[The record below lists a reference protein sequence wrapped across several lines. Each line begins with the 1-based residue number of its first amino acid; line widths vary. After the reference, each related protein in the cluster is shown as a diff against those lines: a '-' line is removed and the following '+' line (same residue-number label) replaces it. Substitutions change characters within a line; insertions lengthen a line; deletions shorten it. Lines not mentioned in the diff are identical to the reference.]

1 MALAAPLLIPIA
13 ILLTILLYLALQ
25 KATDAWLKPLLQW
38 IFAPR
43 QAFWKRVL
51 LWPVQEIGKG
61 LVGVIHWVKVHLGA
75 AFYLAASKVGRWL
88 HALAW
93 VTELPDLAFERL
105 AKTTLDAFTYIRN
118 VAIPQLV
125 DAAVRPVR
133 QTANTAKAEAD
144 AALSTLTGIS
154 TEVAAGLRSLPWG
167 VPGGIT
173 NRFAAFFNAFEHIW
187 DQVFKHI
194 IPRLD
199 LIQYTTLPR
208 IAGDVADIFDDLYK
222 TGRNSLPNIRRRLA
236 NLEGDFAGIFSNPLA
251 WLEALLLGTAGL
263 AMLARVLAKVAP
275 ELFCRNTTKAARALC
290 AADPTAFDGLLEL
303 LVAGAI
309 LANFHDYVRLMQGV
323 TAETT
328 SGIKTIL
335 EVA

>member
-1 MALAAPLLIPIA
+1 MVIAAPLLIGLA
-13 ILLTILLYLALQ
+13 LLVTILAYLALQ

-38 IFAPR
+38 LFAPR
-43 QAFWKRVL
+43 QSFWKRVL
-51 LWPVQEIGKG
+51 LWPVQEVGKG
-61 LVGVIHWVKVHLGA
+61 LVGVVHWVKVHLGA
-75 AFYLAASKVGRWL
+75 AFFLAGAQLAHFLK
-88 HALAW
+88 ALAW
-93 VTELPDLAFERL
+93 VHELPDLAFERF
-105 AKTTLDAFTYIRN
+105 AKTVLDAFTYIRN

-125 DAAVRPVR
+125 DVAVRPVR

-144 AALSTLTGIS
+144 SALSTLTGIS
-154 TEVAAGLRSLPWG
+154 TEVASGLRSLPWG

-173 NRFAAFFNAFEHIW
+173 NRFAAWWNAFEHIW
-187 DQVFKHI
+187 DQVFQHV

-208 IAGDVADIFDDLYK
+208 VAGDVADIFDDLYK

-236 NLEGDFAGIFSNPLA
+236 DLEKSLGGIFSDPIA
-251 WLEALLLGTAGL
+251 WLEGLLIGTAGL

-303 LVAGAI
+303 LIAGAI
-309 LANFHDYVRLMQGV
+309 IANFTTYVRMLQGL

-328 SGIKTIL
+328 TGIKDLL